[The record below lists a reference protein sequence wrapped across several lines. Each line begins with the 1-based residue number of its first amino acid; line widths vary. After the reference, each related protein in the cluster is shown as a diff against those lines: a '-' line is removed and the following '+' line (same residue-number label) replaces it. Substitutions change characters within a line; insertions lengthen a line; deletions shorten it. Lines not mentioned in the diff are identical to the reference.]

1 MCVSTQS
8 GFLSGMPYLVLWMT
22 QMTSGIIADFLRGRG
37 YLSTATTRK
46 MMNTVG
52 ELIAHSGDNGRG
64 GGGVEEWG
72 GGGGEGRRSG
82 VSRTMNII
90 DVVPQREL

>member
-52 ELIAHSGDNGRG
+52 ELIARSGDKGWRGGVREVGRG
-64 GGGVEEWG
+64 GGAE
-72 GGGGEGRRSG
+72 
-82 VSRTMNII
+82 
-90 DVVPQREL
+90 

>member
-1 MCVSTQS
+1 
-8 GFLSGMPYLVLWMT
+8 MPYLVLWLT

-52 ELIAHSGDNGRG
+52 ELIA
-64 GGGVEEWG
+64 
-72 GGGGEGRRSG
+72 RSG
-82 VSRTMNII
+82 TKGLALV
-90 DVVPQREL
+90 